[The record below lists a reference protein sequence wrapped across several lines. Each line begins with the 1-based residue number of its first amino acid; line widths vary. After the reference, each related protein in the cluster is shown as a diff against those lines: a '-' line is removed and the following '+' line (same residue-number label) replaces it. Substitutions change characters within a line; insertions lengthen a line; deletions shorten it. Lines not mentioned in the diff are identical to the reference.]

1 MNAQKFPLLPVL
13 IVDDEEDILQSY
25 KMTLRLNKINN
36 LSLCSDSRQ
45 VPDMLAQTAYSTI
58 ILDLFMPHVGG
69 QELLDTICEK
79 YPQIPVIVVT
89 GSNNVTTAVECMKLG
104 AFDYMVKPVE
114 DSRLVSGLMNAIELG
129 ELRHENSALK
139 KRVLGGKLES
149 PGAFSK
155 IVSVSDSIGSI
166 FKYIEAIASSS
177 KPVLVTGE
185 SGTGKEL
192 FTRAIHDVSGRAG
205 KFIAIN
211 VAGLDDTVFSDTL
224 FGHKKGAFTGA
235 DEQRGGLVEQAL
247 GGTLFLDEIGSLE
260 LSSQTKLL
268 RLLQEGEYYPLGSDL
283 CKTANI
289 AVIAATNDDLSSR
302 IKEGKFRSD
311 LFFRLKIHHI
321 HIPPL
326 RDRRED
332 ICALSDHFAA
342 IAARDLGKKA
352 PTITSGILLALNR
365 YHFPGNVRE
374 LQSLIFDTV
383 SRSSEETLNESYV
396 KEYCA
401 KASDQPM
408 EQERTGNGAPVSYTG
423 EIPKL
428 KDVEEYLITQAV
440 KIAEGNQTIAAQ
452 FLGISQSTLSRRLKK
467 DS

>member
-1 MNAQKFPLLPVL
+1 
-13 IVDDEEDILQSY
+13 
-25 KMTLRLNKINN
+25 
-36 LSLCSDSRQ
+36 
-45 VPDMLAQTAYSTI
+45 
-58 ILDLFMPHVGG
+58 
-69 QELLDTICEK
+69 
-79 YPQIPVIVVT
+79 
-89 GSNNVTTAVECMKLG
+89 
-104 AFDYMVKPVE
+104 
-114 DSRLVSGLMNAIELG
+114 
-129 ELRHENSALK
+129 
-139 KRVLGGKLES
+139 
-149 PGAFSK
+149 
-155 IVSVSDSIGSI
+155 
-166 FKYIEAIASSS
+166 
-177 KPVLVTGE
+177 
-185 SGTGKEL
+185 
-192 FTRAIHDVSGRAG
+192 
-205 KFIAIN
+205 

-428 KDVEEYLITQAV
+428 KDVEEYLIAQAV